1 MAQQTQGIALGALTR
16 TTPFVQSRSFNKCQK
31 LQRSVCFSL
40 VEGKFKCYDLTSLH
54 SAVSE
59 NVPQKLPCR
68 WNNFLEGLATNC
80 QIKNFV
86 YKDRLRMGVSCLKW
100 FILLHNLLLLH
111 TLHTLHIIYILHILH
126 IFCIFCLVCIV
137 CIVCIICINCTVC
150 IVCIFRSVHSI
161 FNKFVTQWVSKSV
174 SHWHA

>member
-1 MAQQTQGIALGALTR
+1 MAQQTKGIELGALTR

-31 LQRSVCFSL
+31 LQRSVCFSV

-100 FILLHNLLLLH
+100 FILLHNLLILH
-111 TLHTLHIIYILHILH
+111 TLHFY

-137 CIVCIICINCTVC
+137 CIVCMVC
-150 IVCIFRSVHSI
+150 IVCIFRSIHSI
-161 FNKFVTQWVSKSV
+161 FNKVVSQWVSESV
-174 SHWHA
+174 SQWLTRVDYDRTWVR